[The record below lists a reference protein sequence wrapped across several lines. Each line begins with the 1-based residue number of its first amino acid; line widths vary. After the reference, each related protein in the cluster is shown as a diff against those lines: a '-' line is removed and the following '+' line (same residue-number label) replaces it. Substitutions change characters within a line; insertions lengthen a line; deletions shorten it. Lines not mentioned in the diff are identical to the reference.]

1 VKVWYVKKGPTS
13 KDPQPRLG
21 PAEKEVLQRK
31 ISKQIDRGYIT
42 STNRCRSVIKY
53 FAVPKGIVDD
63 VVQDW
68 RIVFHAGANKL
79 NDAVFVPSFS
89 LPTVNSL
96 LWLVDGKTLMSDR
109 DMGDMFL
116 NFQLHANTVESTA
129 IDLRPLDLDKSKYPH
144 RWMCWRRNL
153 MGFKSSPYNSVRMYL
168 IAEEILR
175 GDRMDYKNPFQ
186 WESLMLNLPGD
197 ACYSPADAWISKRR
211 ADNSRASDFVCF
223 VDDQRITGEG
233 EERVEEAGHALST
246 RESYLGL
253 QDALRKV
260 RHPKGS
266 KRPGAWAGVNVVIE
280 DDGSVAVMTSQEKWN
295 RLKAICTHWLGE
307 INAGRLQLD
316 FKKLQS
322 DRGFLVY
329 VTQAYPGMKPYLK
342 GFHLSLETWRGGRDE
357 EGWKVDAR
365 KSEENVEV
373 ALEDVGDEMDA
384 IKLGLLTQSGENG
397 TEIGQGP
404 PAGRT
409 TAVPRFKRDLE
420 ALLHLAGDANPA
432 VRRIRS
438 GRTKMVVY
446 GFGDASAAGF
456 GATVDRPGR
465 GLFGRFG
472 IWGKDAEDGSS
483 NYRELRNLVETV
495 EEEAAEG
502 YLEGGE
508 LWIFTDNSTAESC
521 VHKGG
526 STSAVLHEL
535 VVRLRKCELDQG
547 FVIYVVHVAGT
558 RMIAQ
563 GTDGLSRG
571 SLLEGVV
578 AGSSMLSFIDLALPA
593 IRRSPKVVDFVRS
606 WAEPV
611 LGEVKVL
618 APHEWFVEG
627 HGIIGGEKDAHGI
640 WIPSHAVN
648 GRAYL
653 WSPAPVIADVAL
665 EECLKAVH
673 KRTDAYHIFVIPRLF
688 SPRWM
693 RMLYKLA
700 DFVFPIPPG
709 ATHWPCSMHEPLF
722 IGISFPL
729 LNRPPWTLQRT
740 PLLVGLERQLR
751 QVQAT
756 GESNGGDI
764 LRQLLRT
771 PRRLAGVSEDV
782 ARKVLR
788 MPGNGEV
795 SGEENGR

>member
-1 VKVWYVKKGPTS
+1 
-13 KDPQPRLG
+13 
-21 PAEKEVLQRK
+21 
-31 ISKQIDRGYIT
+31 
-42 STNRCRSVIKY
+42 
-53 FAVPKGIVDD
+53 
-63 VVQDW
+63 
-68 RIVFHAGANKL
+68 
-79 NDAVFVPSFS
+79 
-89 LPTVNSL
+89 
-96 LWLVDGKTLMSDR
+96 
-109 DMGDMFL
+109 
-116 NFQLHANTVESTA
+116 
-129 IDLRPLDLDKSKYPH
+129 
-144 RWMCWRRNL
+144 
-153 MGFKSSPYNSVRMYL
+153 
-168 IAEEILR
+168 
-175 GDRMDYKNPFQ
+175 
-186 WESLMLNLPGD
+186 
-197 ACYSPADAWISKRR
+197 
-211 ADNSRASDFVCF
+211 
-223 VDDQRITGEG
+223 
-233 EERVEEAGHALST
+233 
-246 RESYLGL
+246 
-253 QDALRKV
+253 
-260 RHPKGS
+260 
-266 KRPGAWAGVNVVIE
+266 
-280 DDGSVAVMTSQEKWN
+280 
-295 RLKAICTHWLGE
+295 
-307 INAGRLQLD
+307 
-316 FKKLQS
+316 
-322 DRGFLVY
+322 
-329 VTQAYPGMKPYLK
+329 
-342 GFHLSLETWRGGRDE
+342 
-357 EGWKVDAR
+357 
-365 KSEENVEV
+365 
-373 ALEDVGDEMDA
+373 
-384 IKLGLLTQSGENG
+384 
-397 TEIGQGP
+397 
-404 PAGRT
+404 
-409 TAVPRFKRDLE
+409 
-420 ALLHLAGDANPA
+420 
-432 VRRIRS
+432 
-438 GRTKMVVY
+438 MVVY

-495 EEEAAEG
+495 EEEAAED

-593 IRRSPKVVDFVRS
+593 IHRSPKVVDFVRS

-722 IGISFPL
+722 VGISLPL
-729 LNRPPWTLQRT
+729 LNRPPWTLRRT

-795 SGEENGR
+795 PGEENGR